1 MQNCNGRNFATAVT
15 IACAVRTADD
25 TPVVGLRERKK
36 LRTREAIAAAALDL
50 FAAQGFGATTI
61 RQIAE
66 AADVAPRTVSGYFPV
81 KEELVFPDHEQVFD
95 RMAERLSHRS
105 PGETAV
111 DALRAWLIEFL
122 EDDAMADLE
131 GFARRRQVIESDPA
145 LRIYE
150 RGLQERAERVVAAAV
165 AVDLGLPDSDLVPHM
180 VGAATLAALD
190 ALGRQIMGGP
200 ADGFRERALGLIDE
214 AMTFIGAGVG
224 GLAERAK

>member
-1 MQNCNGRNFATAVT
+1 VT
-15 IACAVRTADD
+15 TADD
-25 TPVVGLRERKK
+25 TPVIGLRERKK

-95 RMAERLSHRS
+95 RMAERLTQRE
-105 PGETAV
+105 PGESAV
-111 DALRAWLIEFL
+111 DALRAWLIAFL
-122 EDDAMADLE
+122 DHDAMADLE
-131 GFARRRQVIESDPA
+131 EFARRRQVIESDPA

-190 ALGRQIMGGP
+190 AIGRQMAVGS
-200 ADGFRERALGLIDE
+200 ARSYRRRAVALIDE
-214 AMTFIGAGVG
+214 AMTFIGAGVA
-224 GLAERAK
+224 GLVAGSRP